1 MPNIAEYSLTQLCM
15 LHEQINQYKNM
26 ASVIFGGKQGM
37 ISPEKKVTQKIFE
50 NFLNID
56 SAVN

>member
-1 MPNIAEYSLTQLCM
+1 MPNIAEYNLTQLCL
-15 LHEQINQYKNM
+15 LHEQVNQYKNM
-26 ASVIFGGKQGM
+26 ASVIFGGKDM